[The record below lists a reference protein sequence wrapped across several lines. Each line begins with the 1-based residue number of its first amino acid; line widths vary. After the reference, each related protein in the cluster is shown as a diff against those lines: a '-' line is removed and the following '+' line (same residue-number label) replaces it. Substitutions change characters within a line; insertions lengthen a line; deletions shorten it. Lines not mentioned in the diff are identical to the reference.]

1 MALPNPYQVYQQ
13 QSVMTATPGD
23 LTLMLYN
30 GCLKFMGR
38 AELAMEKKDI
48 AGVNEAL
55 LRAQDIIAE
64 LMATLDMQYDVAHN
78 LFALYEFLHASLVQ
92 ANIKKD
98 PVLLGQCV
106 ALLAELRD
114 TWVEAVKM
122 TRAR

>member
-1 MALPNPYQVYQQ
+1 MAMPNPYQVYQQ
-13 QSVMTATPGD
+13 QSVMTAAPGD

-38 AELAMEKKDI
+38 AALAMEKKDI

-55 LRAQDIIAE
+55 LRAQDILAE
-64 LMATLDMQYDVAHN
+64 LMSTLDMQYEVANN
-78 LFALYEFLHASLVQ
+78 LFALYDFIYNTLVQ

-98 PVLLGQCV
+98 QVLLGQAM
-106 ALLAELRD
+106 ALVTELRD
-114 TWVEAVKM
+114 TWAEAVKM

>member
-13 QSVMTATPGD
+13 QSVMTAAPGD

-38 AELAMEKKDI
+38 AELALEKKDI

-55 LRAQDIIAE
+55 LRAQDILAE
-64 LMATLDMQYDVAHN
+64 LMSTLDMQYEVANN
-78 LFALYEFLHASLVQ
+78 LFALYDFIYTTLVQ

-98 PVLLGQCV
+98 P
-106 ALLAELRD
+106 ALLKQCTSLVTELRD
-114 TWVEAVKM
+114 TWAEAVKM

>member
-1 MALPNPYQVYQQ
+1 MAMPNPYQVYQQ
-13 QSVMTATPGD
+13 QSVMTAAPGD

-38 AELAMEKKDI
+38 AALAMEKKDI

-55 LRAQDIIAE
+55 LRAQDILAE
-64 LMATLDMQYDVAHN
+64 LMSTLDMQYEVASN
-78 LFALYEFLHASLVQ
+78 LFALYDFIYHTLVQ

-98 PVLLGQCV
+98 QVLLGQAM
-106 ALLAELRD
+106 ALVTELRD
-114 TWVEAVKM
+114 AWAEAVKM

>member
-1 MALPNPYQVYQQ
+1 MAMPNPYQVYQQ
-13 QSVMTATPGD
+13 QSVMTAAPGD

-38 AELAMEKKDI
+38 AALAMEKKDI

-55 LRAQDIIAE
+55 LRAQDILAE
-64 LMATLDMQYDVAHN
+64 LMSTLDMQYEVANN
-78 LFALYEFLHASLVQ
+78 LFALYDFIYTTLVQ

-98 PVLLGQCV
+98 PQLLKQCV
-106 ALLAELRD
+106 ALVTELRD
-114 TWVEAVKM
+114 TWAEAVKI

>member
-1 MALPNPYQVYQQ
+1 MAMPNPYQVYQQ
-13 QSVMTATPGD
+13 QSVMTAAPGD

-38 AELAMEKKDI
+38 AALAMEKKDI

-55 LRAQDIIAE
+55 LRAQDILAE
-64 LMATLDMQYDVAHN
+64 LMSTLDMQYEVANN
-78 LFALYEFLHASLVQ
+78 LFALYDFIYHTLVQ

-98 PVLLGQCV
+98 QVLLGQAM
-106 ALLAELRD
+106 ALVTELRD
-114 TWVEAVKM
+114 AWAEAVKM